1 MTRSMEK
8 RSSANRESSPIAI
21 LCSSDLE
28 VEMARQISHAGKRS
42 PSEAKAIST
51 KDIVSL
57 TRFVQATLA
66 MKQQRRPSL
75 PAQGHPPCEFQSLRL
90 HSRSQQ

>member
-1 MTRSMEK
+1 M
-8 RSSANRESSPIAI
+8 AI

-28 VEMARQISHAGKRS
+28 VEMARQISQAGKRS

-51 KDIVSL
+51 KDIVLL

-66 MKQQRRPSL
+66 MKQQRRLLL
-75 PAQGHPPCEFQSLRL
+75 PAQGPPPCEFQNLQS
-90 HSRSQQ
+90 HSRIQQ